1 MANVGQWR
9 ASSVASNEP
18 PAAPCKPDG
27 PLRWLTKP
35 SSDFW
40 PTSSAGSG
48 HIPDLKAFNR
58 ASSEFKVQSC
68 LQRRQIRGRER
79 FGKIDDAI
87 GAFGCQGTGKQTSDF
102 RADLEAEVAE
112 GGKVFRAGAA
122 TPDRQK

>member
-58 ASSEFKVQSC
+58 ATLNFE
-68 LQRRQIRGRER
+68 LQPGRFVGRFSPLGRFRFQNSPELHFAPANISDWAPKSWRTWEVKIRPW
-79 FGKIDDAI
+79 DD
-87 GAFGCQGTGKQTSDF
+87 
-102 RADLEAEVAE
+102 L
-112 GGKVFRAGAA
+112 
-122 TPDRQK
+122 

>member
-35 SSDFW
+35 SSGFW

-58 ASSEFKVQSC
+58 ASLEFKVGTQDDRSWRVAQPTRLRYGGSSRSKHQIISC
-68 LQRRQIRGRER
+68 AWVRRGLG
-79 FGKIDDAI
+79 FLTK
-87 GAFGCQGTGKQTSDF
+87 T
-102 RADLEAEVAE
+102 
-112 GGKVFRAGAA
+112 
-122 TPDRQK
+122 

>member
-58 ASSEFKVQSC
+58 ATLSFETPPCGLPARHSAFDGGGGRWDDFKNHNRPV
-68 LQRRQIRGRER
+68 LPALGR
-79 FGKIDDAI
+79 FWDDCKIKI
-87 GAFGCQGTGKQTSDF
+87 L
-102 RADLEAEVAE
+102 R
-112 GGKVFRAGAA
+112 
-122 TPDRQK
+122 

>member
-58 ASSEFKVQSC
+58 ATSNFKLQTLNSSQNTVTPLGLFLGFVLLCSPA
-68 LQRRQIRGRER
+68 L
-79 FGKIDDAI
+79 
-87 GAFGCQGTGKQTSDF
+87 
-102 RADLEAEVAE
+102 ADSAPGQL
-112 GGKVFRAGAA
+112 
-122 TPDRQK
+122 P

>member
-1 MANVGQWR
+1 SVIKPIQRRADGKRGGKWRALMSPEYLQANGYGNVGQWR

-58 ASSEFKVQSC
+58 ATLNFE
-68 LQRRQIRGRER
+68 LQPP
-79 FGKIDDAI
+79 
-87 GAFGCQGTGKQTSDF
+87 
-102 RADLEAEVAE
+102 
-112 GGKVFRAGAA
+112 
-122 TPDRQK
+122 PDGFLTAPDGLPDGLPLKKHR